1 MTSLGLRSAS
11 CVLVLWGALVSG
23 CGSPAEQGKIP
34 ITTKSEDARREYLLG
49 RDLAEGLQ
57 FHNSV
62 AHFEQAIA
70 LDPGFASAELGRA
83 NAATTA
89 EEFLVHLKK
98 ASSLTSGI
106 SLGERLLVLAT
117 DAGANGQTDLQKTL
131 LDSLVGAYPQ
141 DERAQTTLGTY
152 YFGILDYAHAVE
164 HLKAATAIA
173 PKYAPAYNLLG
184 YAHRFLENYPEAE
197 AAFKTYTELIP
208 TEANP
213 YDSYAELLLREGK
226 FDQSI
231 QTYRQALA
239 KDSTFISS
247 KQGVAF
253 NLLYQG
259 KADEA
264 GAVLEKMSGSA
275 RDDGEHRQAFFD
287 MAVYH
292 AYRGQL
298 ESAAGEIDKEYAV
311 AQARNGV
318 LDMAGDL
325 NAKGSILQEAGKFT
339 EAKDA
344 YDQAQKL
351 VQESTLPQEMLKGVE
366 LGYHYNCASLALSQN
381 SLPRAKEEAASV
393 KRLSESNPNPGRVR
407 LTHEIFGMIA
417 LAEKDYNKAIEELT
431 QANQQDA
438 YNLYRLALAYTGKG
452 DAAKAKEYLTKT
464 NQLYPLPSLNYA
476 FVHMRAEKMNARSKG

>member
-1 MTSLGLRSAS
+1 MTTLGARSVACAFALWAAS
-11 CVLVLWGALVSG
+11 ISG

-34 ITTKSEDARREYLLG
+34 LTTKSEDARREYLVG

-89 EEFLVHLKK
+89 EEFLEHLKK

-106 SLGERLLVLAT
+106 SLGERLSILAT
-117 DAGANGQTDLQKTL
+117 EAGANGQTDVQKSL
-131 LDSLVGAYPQ
+131 LDSLVAAYPR
-141 DERAQTTLGTY
+141 DERAQTLLGTY

-173 PKYAPAYNLLG
+173 PKFAPAYNLLG
-184 YAHRFLENYPEAE
+184 YSYRFMENYPEAE

-213 YDSYAELLLREGK
+213 YDSYGELLLQEGK

-253 NLLYQG
+253 SLLYQG

-264 GAVLEKMSGSA
+264 GAELEKMSSSA

-292 AYRGQL
+292 AYRGNL
-298 ESAAGEIDKEYAV
+298 GSAAADIDK
-311 AQARNGV
+311 
-318 LDMAGDL
+318 
-325 NAKGSILQEAGKFT
+325 
-339 EAKDA
+339 
-344 YDQAQKL
+344 
-351 VQESTLPQEMLKGVE
+351 
-366 LGYHYNCASLALSQN
+366 
-381 SLPRAKEEAASV
+381 
-393 KRLSESNPNPGRVR
+393 
-407 LTHEIFGMIA
+407 
-417 LAEKDYNKAIEELT
+417 
-431 QANQQDA
+431 
-438 YNLYRLALAYTGKG
+438 
-452 DAAKAKEYLTKT
+452 
-464 NQLYPLPSLNYA
+464 
-476 FVHMRAEKMNARSKG
+476 